1 MRTLALVVL
10 GTLAGCGGAS
20 RPTASP
26 TSAPPTSEAQ
36 PAPAPDAPPAATPT
50 SARFPGIPAGPAGDQ
65 LAWLLDLLVNKAGKV
80 DTAEIE
86 QHFHAT
92 FLAQVP
98 AAQVAPLFAQLGA
111 QAKDLTIVEVKPTD
125 ANGLV
130 ARVQAGGEKMRVII
144 HVDAAALHRI
154 DGLLFQ
160 PDVTA
165 TPPASFEEAER
176 QLTAL
181 APKARM
187 LVAEVVKGTCK
198 PIREVAP
205 RAELAIG
212 STFKLYVL
220 LALVDQILAGKLA
233 WTDEIAV
240 RDAWKSLPS
249 GVTQNDAA
257 GTKLTVQ
264 TLAERMISISDN
276 TATDH
281 LLFSVGRDRVEAAV
295 RTSKH
300 AAPALDVPFISTRE
314 MFVLKLGMSDDE
326 RDRYLALSPAKRRT
340 FLDKTVAAAPLP
352 ELSAAASWKGARAID
367 RLEWFASGEDLCR
380 VMATL
385 AQRAKQ
391 PKGAPLRSVLSKNP
405 GLPIDKK
412 VWPFIG
418 FKGGSEPGVMD
429 LTYWLERDDGRTFVV
444 TVAVNADAG
453 GTIDEGKT
461 AMLVAGVIDLL
472 GKAR

>member
-10 GTLAGCGGAS
+10 GSLIGCGGGGAAPS
-20 RPTASP
+20 ARPA
-26 TSAPPTSEAQ
+26 APTSETQ
-36 PAPAPDAPPAATPT
+36 PTAPDAAPAA
-50 SARFPGIPAGPAGDQ
+50 SRFPGVPTGPAGDQ
-65 LAWLLDLLVNKAGKV
+65 LSWLLDTLVNKAGKV
-80 DTAEIE
+80 ETAELE
-86 QHFHAT
+86 AHFHST
-92 FLAQVP
+92 FLAQAP

-111 QAKDLTIVEVKPTD
+111 QMKGLTIVEVKPTD
-125 ANGLV
+125 TNGLV
-130 ARVQAGGEKMRVII
+130 ARVQAGDEKLRIII
-144 HVDAAALHRI
+144 HVNAASPHQI

-160 PDVTA
+160 PDVTG

-198 PIREVAP
+198 PILQVAP

-220 LALVDQILAGKLA
+220 LAVVDQILAGKLA

-249 GVTQNDAA
+249 GVTQNDPA

-281 LLFSVGRDRVEAAV
+281 LLFTAGRARVEAAV
-295 RTSKH
+295 RSSKH
-300 AAPALDVPFISTRE
+300 AAPALDIPFLSTRE
-314 MFVLKLGMSDDE
+314 MFILKLGMSDDE
-326 RDRYLALSPAKRRT
+326 RARYLELSPEKRRA

-352 ELSAAASWKGARAID
+352 DLSAAAGWKGARAID
-367 RLEWFASGEDLCR
+367 RLEWFASGDDLCR
-380 VMATL
+380 VMVAL

-391 PKGAPLRSVLSKNP
+391 PKGEPLRAVLSKNP

-418 FKGGSEPGVMD
+418 FKGGSEPGVID

-444 TVAVNADAG
+444 NVAANADEG
-453 GTIDEGKT
+453 GTIEEGKT
-461 AMLVAGVIDLL
+461 AMLATGVIDVL
-472 GKAR
+472 GRTSRTQQ

>member
-1 MRTLALVVL
+1 MRTLALLAVVV
-10 GTLAGCGGAS
+10 GTLNGCGGGGA
-20 RPTASP
+20 PAPVTP
-26 TSAPPTSEAQ
+26 SAPAPTSEAQ
-36 PAPAPDAPPAATPT
+36 PAPLDAAPAAP
-50 SARFPGIPAGPAGDQ
+50 RFPGVPSGPAGDQ
-65 LAWLLDLLVNKAGKV
+65 LSWLLDTLVNKAGKV
-80 DTAEIE
+80 DVAELE
-86 QHFHAT
+86 KHFHAS

-98 AAQVAPLFAQLGA
+98 AAQVAPLFVQLGA
-111 QAKDLTIVEVKPTD
+111 QAKGLELVEVKPTD

-130 ARVQAGGEKMRVII
+130 ARVHVGDEKLRITL
-144 HVDAAALHRI
+144 HVNAAAPHQI

-160 PDVTA
+160 PDVTG
-165 TPPASFEEAER
+165 TPPASFEEAEK
-176 QLTAL
+176 QLSTL

-281 LLFSVGRDRVEAAV
+281 LLFSVGRDRVEAAL

-300 AAPALDVPFISTRE
+300 AAPALDIPFLSTRE

-326 RDRYLALSPAKRRT
+326 RARYLDLSPAKRRA

-352 ELSAAASWKGARAID
+352 ELSAAESWKGARAID
-367 RLEWFASGEDLCR
+367 RLEWFASSEDLCR
-380 VMATL
+380 VMAL
-385 AQRAKQ
+385 LQQRAKQ
-391 PKGAPLRSVLSKNP
+391 PKGEPLRTVLSKNP

-418 FKGGSEPGVMD
+418 FKGGSEPGVID

-444 TVAVNADAG
+444 NVAANADEG

-461 AMLVAGVIDLL
+461 AMLVHGVIDVL
-472 GKAR
+472 GKTR